1 MRVIVF
7 AVVVSWA
14 TLIAS
19 GFAGLWL
26 FSACRPLCYHGRNR
40 GDPTRRLCVPS
51 LVAMAW
57 RTLGAKLLAGRS
69 RATVRA
75 MERLGSIHP
84 MRGAVSSLGMV
95 GPVLRRGV
103 RCLAM
108 AV

>member
-26 FSACRPLCYHGRNR
+26 FSACRPLCYH
-40 GDPTRRLCVPS
+40 
-51 LVAMAW
+51 VAMAW
-57 RTLGAKLLAGRS
+57 RALGAKLLAGRS

-95 GPVLRRGV
+95 GPVSRRGV